1 MAKAIIF
8 DLDGVLV
15 DSKEIHFNALNL
27 ALSDVDPKFVISQQE
42 QSRIFE
48 GLTTR
53 SKLVILTQTKGL
65 HRDKHDAVWNSKQQY
80 SSAMFAS
87 VSTDKELV
95 SLFKLIKSNN
105 IKIGVASNSI
115 RSTLDGCLKALGVY
129 DYVDYSLSNE
139 DVKTPKPDPEIYF
152 KCMEHLMTEQ
162 KDVVIFEDSNIGIAA
177 ATASGAKVLVVK
189 NRDDLNFD
197 KVVDSINYL
206 LGSTNV

>member
-53 SKLVILTQTKGL
+53 SKLLILTQVKGL
-65 HRDKHDAVWNSKQQY
+65 NREEHDSIWDSKQQY

-87 VSTDKELV
+87 VSADNELV
-95 SLFKLIKSNN
+95 SLFKLIKSNG
-105 IKIGVASNSI
+105 IKVGVASNSI
-115 RSTLDGCLKALGVY
+115 RSTLDGCLKALGAY

-139 DVKTPKPDPEIYF
+139 DVKTPKPNPEIYF
-152 KCMEHLMTEQ
+152 KCMDYFMTEPE
-162 KDVVIFEDSNIGIAA
+162 DAVIFEDSNIGIAA
-177 ATASGAKVLVVK
+177 ATASGAKVVVVK
-189 NRDDLNFD
+189 NRSDLTFD

-206 LGSTNV
+206 LSSTNV

>member
-15 DSKEIHFNALNL
+15 DSREIHFNALNL
-27 ALSDVDPKFVISQQE
+27 ALSDIDQKFVISQQE
-42 QSRIFE
+42 QSNIFE

-53 SKLVILTQTKGL
+53 SKLSILTQIKGL
-65 HRDKHDAVWNSKQQY
+65 SRDEHDAIWESKQHY

-87 VSTDKELV
+87 VSSDKELV

-129 DYVDYSLSNE
+129 QYVDYSLSNE
-139 DVKTPKPDPEIYF
+139 DVKNPKPNPEIYF
-152 KCMEHLMTEQ
+152 KCMDYFMAEPEDT
-162 KDVVIFEDSNIGIAA
+162 VIFEDSNIGIAA
-177 ATASGAKVLVVK
+177 ATASDAKVVVVK
-189 NRDDLNFD
+189 NRSDLTFD
-197 KVVDSINYL
+197 KVVDNINYL
-206 LGSTNV
+206 LSDTDV